1 MHALGIGIV
10 GAGTHGLRYVRHLA
24 KDVEGAALVALCR
37 RTRDE
42 GEALAAAH
50 GCAFYADWH
59 GLIEDPRVE
68 AVVTAVPPALNA
80 AIAEAACRAG
90 KHLPLGKPLAASP
103 ADARRI
109 ARAACESGA
118 PGLVAPTR

>member
-24 KDVEGAALVALCR
+24 KDVEGATLVALCR
-37 RTRDE
+37 RARDE

-68 AVVTAVPPALNA
+68 AVVTAVPPALHA
-80 AIAEAACRAG
+80 ALAEAAGRAG
-90 KHLPLGKPLAASP
+90 KHPLLQKHPAASP
-103 ADARRI
+103 AGERRTP
-109 ARAACESGA
+109 RAA
-118 PGLVAPTR
+118 